1 MKMNRKFLESFR
13 RAPARRKGF
22 VLMIMTLGL
31 MFFVSTV
38 GLGVDAGVSYVV
50 RTRLQAAA
58 DGSAL
63 AAARSLN
70 TALDVNSQQSAA
82 VTTGEAFFKAN
93 FPPGL
98 LNTTASGTQMQFAY
112 GTTPQ
117 TLSTFFIT
125 SNASATAPTYFM
137 RVFGKENVPVAAK
150 AVATRR
156 DMNLMIVL
164 DVSGSMD
171 TTQAGTTDTA
181 CTIMKNSSKSFV
193 DMFSNGRDN
202 IGLVTFSTGSKLAFA
217 PSTSFSPGIKTAIDA
232 IDCDGGTN
240 TVAGLK
246 LAWDQLQALN
256 QPGRLNVIILFTD
269 GLANGIIADFPIR
282 MQNDTRYGDG
292 TSSSL
297 YPSSSTLYN
306 MPPSACQDASGKVHG
321 QAGWNPFK
329 VGDPGAGATDNTIR
343 ATLFPNGSNT
353 GATGGTS
360 GPFAWYNTNS
370 TTVSP
375 SQTGCGYMT
384 NSSRFRRDIAYVPA
398 SDIWGNSTS
407 GYRTNWDYATSTTIA
422 GVDKFASGH
431 PYQNEIRPDS
441 PRALWNVGANLV
453 DNLGATIRSNTTFNP
468 MISTIGLGGNSGQ
481 PADAEA
487 LIRLANLPLG
497 YGPANNVINNAS
509 YNAMRPQGSYAY
521 APTSA
526 QLAAAFN
533 KVASFVSELAY

>member
-1 MKMNRKFLESFR
+1 MTRQLLASYR
-13 RAPARRKGF
+13 RAPARNKGF

-50 RTRLQAAA
+50 RARLQAAA

-70 TALDVNSQQSAA
+70 TALDLPTQQSTAIS
-82 VTTGEAFFKAN
+82 TGNAFFKTN
-93 FPPGL
+93 FPPGMF
-98 LNTTASGTQMQFAY
+98 NTTSSNTQMQFAY

-125 SNASATAPTYFM
+125 SNATASAPTYFM
-137 RVFGKENVPVAAK
+137 RVFGKTNVPVSAK
-150 AVATRR
+150 AIATRR
-156 DMNLMIVL
+156 DMNLMMVL

-181 CTIMKNSSKSFV
+181 CTIMKNSAKSFV
-193 DMFSNGRDN
+193 DMFSNGRDT

-217 PSTSFSPGIKTAIDA
+217 PATNFSSGVKTSIDA

-246 LAWDQLQALN
+246 LAYDQLVAIN
-256 QPGRLNVIILFTD
+256 QPSKLNVIILFTD
-269 GLANGIIADFPIR
+269 GLANGMIADFPIR

-292 TSSSL
+292 TNNSL
-297 YPSSSTLYN
+297 YPSTSTLYN
-306 MPPSACQDASGKVHG
+306 MPPSACQDASGKVFG

-329 VGDPGAGATDNTIR
+329 IGDPGAGATNNTMR
-343 ATLFPNGSNT
+343 GTLFPNGSNT
-353 GATGGTS
+353 GGTGASS
-360 GPFAWYNTNS
+360 GPFEWYNTNG
-370 TTVSP
+370 TAVAP
-375 SQTGCGYMT
+375 SQTGCGYMS
-384 NSSRFRRDIAYVPA
+384 NSSRVRRDIAYVPA
-398 SDIWGNSTS
+398 TDIWGNSTS

-422 GVDKFASGH
+422 GVDKFGAGH
-431 PYQNEIRPDS
+431 PYVNQIRPDS

-453 DNLGATIRSNTTFNP
+453 DNLGTTIRANTTINP
-468 MISTIGLGGNSGQ
+468 MISTIGLGGNTGQ

-487 LIRLANLPLG
+487 LIRLANLPMG
-497 YGPANNVINNAS
+497 YGPSNNAIDNPS
-509 YNAMRPQGSYAY
+509 YNALRPQGSYAY
-521 APTSA
+521 APNSS
-526 QLAAAFN
+526 QLAAAFT

>member
-1 MKMNRKFLESFR
+1 MNRQLFDYYR
-13 RAPARRKGF
+13 RTPARRKGF

-70 TALDVNSQQSAA
+70 TSLDINSQSNAA
-82 VTTGEAFFKAN
+82 TTTGEAFFKAN

-98 LNTTASGTQMQFAY
+98 FNTTASSTQMQFAY

-125 SNASATAPTYFM
+125 SNAKATSPTYFM
-137 RVFGKENVPVAAK
+137 RVFGKESVPVAAK

-164 DVSGSMD
+164 DVSASMD
-171 TTQAGTTDTA
+171 TTQVNTTETA
-181 CTIMKNSSKSFV
+181 CTIMKNSAKSFV

-202 IGLVTFSTGSKLAFA
+202 IGLVTYSTGSKLAFA
-217 PSTSFSPGIKTAIDA
+217 PTTSFSPGVKTAIDG
-232 IDCDGGTN
+232 IDCEGGTN
-240 TVAGLK
+240 TVSGLK
-246 LAWDQLQALN
+246 LAYDQLTALN
-256 QPGRLNVIILFTD
+256 QPAKLNVIILFTD
-269 GLANGIIADFPIR
+269 GLANGIIADFPVR

-297 YPSSSTLYN
+297 YPSTTTLYN
-306 MPPSACQDASGKVHG
+306 MAPSACQDASGKVFG

-329 VGDPGAGATDNTIR
+329 IGDPGAGATNNTIR
-343 ATLFPNGSNT
+343 GTIFPNGSNT
-353 GATGGTS
+353 GGTGATS
-360 GPFAWYNTNS
+360 GTYEWYNTNA
-370 TTVSP
+370 TNIGP
-375 SQTGCGYMT
+375 SGTGCGYMT
-384 NSSRFRRDIAYVPA
+384 SASRFRRDIAYVPSA
-398 SDIWGNSTS
+398 DIWGNSTS
-407 GYRTNWDYATSTTIA
+407 GYRTNWDYATSAVIS
-422 GVDKFASGH
+422 GVDRFPSGH
-431 PYQNEIRPDS
+431 PYQDQIRPDS
-441 PRALWNVGANLV
+441 PRALWNVGANVV
-453 DNLGATIRSNTTFNP
+453 DNLGQTIRANTTLNP
-468 MISTIGLGGNSGQ
+468 MISTIGLGGNTGQ

-487 LIRLANLPLG
+487 LIRLANLPVG
-497 YGPANNVINNAS
+497 YGPTNNVINNSS
-509 YNAMRPQGSYAY
+509 YNATRPQGSYAY